1 MRNMKV
7 RTKLLIVMFV
17 AIAAL
22 ALCVVF
28 STNSMA
34 QMQNQALEIIEND
47 ERESYDEL
55 IKQQVENVISLCQVI
70 YDKYQAGEYT
80 EDEAKKIAA
89 DEIRALR
96 YGEGGYF
103 WVDQYDGTNVVLL
116 GSQTEGTN
124 RMETKDADGY
134 QMVKEIIRIGQE
146 PDGGYTDY
154 VYPKEGE
161 AESSPKRSYSKAFEP
176 FGWVIGTGNYTD
188 HIDDQIAAVK
198 ADFSNYASERR
209 AVFSAA
215 AFIEGA
221 ILVAL
226 LIAIIISI
234 VKPLQKAIESLKQME
249 QGDFSHALDANL
261 LKQKDDFGQLAVSL
275 ESMRTEVG
283 RLIGAVKEEALEI
296 TSMVQEIDEN
306 ITALDEEIESVSA
319 TTEELAAGM
328 EETAASSEEINA
340 MSHEIESAAKS
351 IAVRSQDGATEADGI
366 RERAVGIKT
375 TTDENDRRTKQVH
388 GEINSGLTKALED
401 IKVVDQIE
409 VLAESIMEIT
419 GQTNLLALNAS
430 IEAARA
436 GEAGKGFAVVADE
449 IRVLAEQSKAA
460 VVHIQDVTQNV
471 VGAVENLANGAKQL
485 LEFVGTDVVQ
495 NLAEFSQI
503 ADSYSQDAERV
514 DSLVTDFS
522 ASSEE
527 LLASINGV
535 MDAITEVSKAAT
547 EGATGTSDIAEK
559 TGVVVTRASEI
570 KEKAAAAH
578 ASADELQKNVE
589 RFII

>member
-103 WVDQYDGTNVVLL
+103 WVDQYNGTNVVLL

-161 AESSPKRSYSKAFEP
+161 TESSPKRSYSKAFEP

-495 NLAEFSQI
+495 NLAEFSQM

-589 RFII
+589 RFIV

>member
-161 AESSPKRSYSKAFEP
+161 TESSPKRSYSKAFEP

-209 AVFSAA
+209 VVFSAA

-234 VKPLQKAIESLKQME
+234 VKPLQKAKESLKQME

-261 LKQKDDFGQLAVSL
+261 LKQQDDFGQLAVSL
-275 ESMRTEVG
+275 EAMRTEVG

-351 IAVRSQDGATEADGI
+351 IAVRSQDGATEADEI

-495 NLAEFSQI
+495 NLAEFSKI

-589 RFII
+589 RFIV

>member
-17 AIAAL
+17 AIAVL

-161 AESSPKRSYSKAFEP
+161 TESSPKRSYSKAFEP

-296 TSMVQEIDEN
+296 TSVVQKIDEN

-495 NLAEFSQI
+495 NLAEFSKI

-589 RFII
+589 RFIV

>member
-17 AIAAL
+17 AIAVL

-55 IKQQVENVISLCQVI
+55 IKQQVEDVISLCQVI

-124 RMETKDADGY
+124 RMEIKDADGY

-161 AESSPKRSYSKAFEP
+161 TESSPKRSYSKAFEP

-188 HIDDQIAAVK
+188 HIDDQIAAIK

-495 NLAEFSQI
+495 NLAEFSQM

-589 RFII
+589 RFIV

>member
-55 IKQQVENVISLCQVI
+55 IKQQVEDVISLCQAI

-161 AESSPKRSYSKAFEP
+161 TESSPKRSYSKAFEP

-495 NLAEFSQI
+495 NLAEFSKI

>member
-161 AESSPKRSYSKAFEP
+161 TESSPKRSYSKAFEP

-495 NLAEFSQI
+495 NLAEFSQM

-589 RFII
+589 RFIV

>member
-124 RMETKDADGY
+124 HMETKDADGY

-161 AESSPKRSYSKAFEP
+161 TESSPKRSYSKAFEP

-234 VKPLQKAIESLKQME
+234 VKPLQKAKESLKQME

-261 LKQKDDFGQLAVSL
+261 LKQQDDFGQLAVSL
-275 ESMRTEVG
+275 EAMRTEVG

-351 IAVRSQDGATEADGI
+351 IAVRSQDGATEADEI

-495 NLAEFSQI
+495 NLAEFSKI

-589 RFII
+589 RFIV

>member
-17 AIAAL
+17 AIAVL

-161 AESSPKRSYSKAFEP
+161 TESSPKRSYSKAFEP

-495 NLAEFSQI
+495 NLAEFSKI

-589 RFII
+589 RFIV

>member
-17 AIAAL
+17 AIAVL

-161 AESSPKRSYSKAFEP
+161 TESSPKRSYSKAFEP

-209 AVFSAA
+209 TVFSAA

-234 VKPLQKAIESLKQME
+234 VKPLQKATESLKQME

-495 NLAEFSQI
+495 NLAEFSQM

-589 RFII
+589 RFIV

>member
-161 AESSPKRSYSKAFEP
+161 TESSPKRSYSKAFEP

-234 VKPLQKAIESLKQME
+234 VRPLQKAKESLKQME

-261 LKQKDDFGQLAVSL
+261 LKQQDDFGQLAVSL
-275 ESMRTEVG
+275 EAMRTEVG

-351 IAVRSQDGATEADGI
+351 IAVRSQDGATEADEI

-495 NLAEFSQI
+495 NLAEFSKI

-589 RFII
+589 RFIV

>member
-55 IKQQVENVISLCQVI
+55 IKQQVEDVISLCQAI

-161 AESSPKRSYSKAFEP
+161 TESSPKRSYSKAFEP

-375 TTDENDRRTKQVH
+375 TTDENDRRTRQVH

>member
-161 AESSPKRSYSKAFEP
+161 TESSPKRSYSKAFEP

-234 VKPLQKAIESLKQME
+234 VKPLQKAKESLKQME
-249 QGDFSHALDANL
+249 QCDFSHALDANL
-261 LKQKDDFGQLAVSL
+261 LKQQDDFGQLAVSL
-275 ESMRTEVG
+275 EAMRTEVG

-351 IAVRSQDGATEADGI
+351 IAVRSQDGATEADEI

-495 NLAEFSQI
+495 NLAEFSKI

-589 RFII
+589 RFIV

>member
-55 IKQQVENVISLCQVI
+55 IKQQVEDVISLCQAI

-161 AESSPKRSYSKAFEP
+161 TESSPKRSYSKAFEP

-261 LKQKDDFGQLAVSL
+261 LKQQDDFGQLAVSL

-283 RLIGAVKEEALEI
+283 RLIGSVKEEALEI

-375 TTDENDRRTKQVH
+375 TTDENDRRTRQVH

-589 RFII
+589 RFIV

>member
-161 AESSPKRSYSKAFEP
+161 TESSPKRSYSKAFEP

-375 TTDENDRRTKQVH
+375 TTDENDRRTRQVH

-495 NLAEFSQI
+495 NLAEFSKI

>member
-17 AIAAL
+17 AIAVL

-161 AESSPKRSYSKAFEP
+161 TESSPKRSYSKAFEP

-495 NLAEFSQI
+495 NLAEFSQM

-589 RFII
+589 RFIV

>member
-161 AESSPKRSYSKAFEP
+161 TESSPKRSYSKAFEP

-188 HIDDQIAAVK
+188 YIDDQIAAVK

-234 VKPLQKAIESLKQME
+234 VKPLQKAKESLKQME

-261 LKQKDDFGQLAVSL
+261 LKQQDDFGQLAVSL
-275 ESMRTEVG
+275 EAMRTEVG

-351 IAVRSQDGATEADGI
+351 IAVRSQDGATEADEI

-495 NLAEFSQI
+495 NLAEFSKI

-589 RFII
+589 RFIV

>member
-161 AESSPKRSYSKAFEP
+161 TESSPKRSYSKAFEP

-495 NLAEFSQI
+495 NLAEFSKI

>member
-17 AIAAL
+17 AIAVL

-161 AESSPKRSYSKAFEP
+161 TESSPKRSYSKAFEP

-209 AVFSAA
+209 TVFSAA

-261 LKQKDDFGQLAVSL
+261 LKQQDDFGQLAVSL

-366 RERAVGIKT
+366 RERAVSIKT

-495 NLAEFSQI
+495 NLAEFSKI